1 MSQKVLLRA
10 EHIQKYF
17 PIKKGLLGRFRGYV
31 KAVDDVSFDVF
42 EGETL
47 GIVGESGCGKST
59 LGRCLLSLI
68 PLTSGQVLFRNQ
80 NIQMMPPDKLREQ
93 KANMQIVFQDP
104 YGSLNPR
111 FKVWEIIAEPLIA
124 HDRMKGK
131 ELRPAIARLME
142 DVGLNAEYMDRYP
155 HEFSGGQRQRISIA
169 RSLALNPQFIVCD
182 EAVSALDVSTQSQV
196 LNLLKKL
203 QKKYGLTY
211 FFISHNLSVVNY
223 ISDRVGVMYL
233 GKIVEMAN
241 VDELYGHYLHPY
253 TQALLS
259 AIPSIRTV
267 AGNRIILGGDV
278 PSPTNPPQGCA
289 FHPRCSR
296 CKEKCRTCM
305 PSFRQVEENH
315 WVACHFPL

>member
-1 MSQKVLLRA
+1 MPEKKKQELKDRAPIVAAYLR
-10 EHIQKYF
+10 
-17 PIKKGLLGRFRGYV
+17 
-31 KAVDDVSFDVF
+31 
-42 EGETL
+42 
-47 GIVGESGCGKST
+47 
-59 LGRCLLSLI
+59 
-68 PLTSGQVLFRNQ
+68 
-80 NIQMMPPDKLREQ
+80 
-93 KANMQIVFQDP
+93 
-104 YGSLNPR
+104 
-111 FKVWEIIAEPLIA
+111 
-124 HDRMKGK
+124 
-131 ELRPAIARLME
+131 
-142 DVGLNAEYMDRYP
+142 
-155 HEFSGGQRQRISIA
+155 
-169 RSLALNPQFIVCD
+169 
-182 EAVSALDVSTQSQV
+182 VSTDKQTI
-196 LNLLKKL
+196 LNQKSEVINFCHRQELKITMWCTETVSGTKKESERELGTLLKKL

-241 VDELYGHYLHPY
+241 VDELYGHYHHPY